1 MRKVLVLLMICL
13 LPSMLMAEDTASSIS
28 FSGGSSSL
36 SLSEGRRHVQL
47 SDGAHVDVDGLV
59 IEADEILLEG
69 DNYDRISCTGSILVE
84 DEGRG
89 LTIRTSSLVYDRQ
102 DERLVIPAWCEI
114 IDGSNELI
122 ATASALRYDMAG
134 EVLELEMDVR
144 LVKNT
149 SDGILSAKAER
160 VSFDRAS
167 STLVMSGGA
176 EVTWRDDTYRALV
189 ITMDTGEE
197 RISLSGQIGG
207 TVHG

>member
-1 MRKVLVLLMICL
+1 MRKVLILLMTL
-13 LPSMLMAEDTASSIS
+13 LLPPSMLMAEDVASIS

-36 SLSEGRRHVQL
+36 SLSEGQRYVRL
-47 SDGAHVDVDGLV
+47 SEGAHVDVDGLV
-59 IEADEILLEG
+59 IEADGILLEG
-69 DNYDRISCTGSILVE
+69 DDYDRISCTGSILVE
-84 DEGRG
+84 DVERG
-89 LTIRTSSLVYDRQ
+89 LTIRTSSLIYDRQ
-102 DERLVIPAWCEI
+102 AERIVIPAWCEI
-114 IDGSNELI
+114 IDESNELI

-149 SDGILSAKAER
+149 SEGILSASAER

-167 STLVMSGGA
+167 NTLVMSGGA
-176 EVTWRDDTYRALV
+176 EVTWRDDTYKALV
-189 ITMDTGEE
+189 ITMDTEEE